1 MATYTS
7 LQTDIATWAR
17 RSDLTALIP
26 SFIALAEN
34 EIFRAHVTPLRVREM
49 ETEAT
54 LTVANLAASLPADY
68 LDARYI
74 KLDNSTRDTLYYF
87 PPEKWKPSSY
97 GYFTIVG
104 NEIRLPTG
112 VSNDLKLVYY
122 AKPEPLATTATNTIL
137 DNYYTAYLEGA
148 LKFAFSYVR
157 DTPKAQLAQGALDNF
172 LATANLKNK
181 VALAGPLF
189 VVPA

>member
-157 DTPKAQLAQGALDNF
+157 DTPKAQLAQGSLDTF
-172 LATANLKNK
+172 LATANQKNK
-181 VALAGPLF
+181 VALAGPLY
-189 VVPA
+189 VVAA

>member
-74 KLDNSTRDTLYYF
+74 KLDNSTRETLYYF

>member
-7 LQTDIATWAR
+7 LQNDIATWAR
-17 RSDLTALIP
+17 RSDLTAVIP

-104 NEIRLPTG
+104 NEIRLPNG
-112 VSNDLKLVYY
+112 ASNDLKLVYY

>member
-7 LQTDIATWAR
+7 LQNDIATWAR
-17 RSDLTALIP
+17 RSDLTAVIP

-104 NEIRLPTG
+104 NEIRLPNG

>member
-7 LQTDIATWAR
+7 LQSDIATWAR
-17 RSDLTALIP
+17 RSDLAAVIP

-34 EIFRAHVTPLRVREM
+34 EIFKAHVTPLRVREM

-104 NEIRLPTG
+104 NEIRLPNG

-157 DTPKAQLAQGALDNF
+157 DTPKAQLAQGALDTY

-181 VALAGPLF
+181 VAHAGPLF

>member
-1 MATYTS
+1 MATYTT
-7 LQTDIATWAR
+7 LQADIATWAR

-104 NEIRLPTG
+104 NEILLPTG

-157 DTPKAQLAQGALDNF
+157 DTPKAQLAQGALDTY

-181 VALAGPLF
+181 VAHAGPLF

>member
-1 MATYTS
+1 M
-7 LQTDIATWAR
+7 QDDIATWAR
-17 RSDLTALIP
+17 RSDLTSVIP
-26 SFIALAEN
+26 SFIALAEE

-54 LTVANLAASLPADY
+54 LTVTSLAAALPANF

-87 PPEKWKPSSY
+87 PPERWKPSSS

-157 DTPKAQLAQGALDNF
+157 DTPKAQIAQGSLDTF
-172 LATANLKNK
+172 LATANQKNK
-181 VALAGPLF
+181 VALAGPLY
-189 VVPA
+189 VVAA

>member
-104 NEIRLPTG
+104 NEIRLPNG

>member
-74 KLDNSTRDTLYYF
+74 KLDNSTRETLYYF

-104 NEIRLPTG
+104 NEIRLPNG

>member
-181 VALAGPLF
+181 VAHAGPLF

>member
-1 MATYTS
+1 MATYTT
-7 LQTDIATWAR
+7 LQDDIATWAR
-17 RSDLTALIP
+17 RSDLTSVIP
-26 SFIALAEN
+26 SFIALAEE

-54 LTVANLAASLPADY
+54 LTVTSLAAALPANF

-87 PPEKWKPSSY
+87 PPERWKPSSS

-157 DTPKAQLAQGALDNF
+157 DTPKAQIAQGSLDTF
-172 LATANLKNK
+172 LATANQKNK
-181 VALAGPLF
+181 VALAGPLY
-189 VVPA
+189 VVAA

>member
-17 RSDLTALIP
+17 RSDLTSVIP
-26 SFIALAEN
+26 SFIALAEE

-54 LTVANLAASLPADY
+54 LTVTSLAAALPANF
-68 LDARYI
+68 LDARYV

-87 PPEKWKPSSY
+87 PPERWKPSSS

-122 AKPEPLATTATNTIL
+122 AMPDPLATTATNTIL

-157 DTPKAQLAQGALDNF
+157 DTPKAQLAQGSLDTF
-172 LATANLKNK
+172 LATANQKNK
-181 VALAGPLF
+181 VALAGPLY
-189 VVPA
+189 VVAA

>member
-7 LQTDIATWAR
+7 LQSDIATWAR

-74 KLDNSTRDTLYYF
+74 KLDNSTRETLYYF

-104 NEIRLPTG
+104 NEIRLPNG

-189 VVPA
+189 VVPS

>member
-7 LQTDIATWAR
+7 LQSDIATWAR

>member
-7 LQTDIATWAR
+7 LQSDIATWAR
-17 RSDLTALIP
+17 RSDLTAVIP

-74 KLDNSTRDTLYYF
+74 KLDNATRDTLYYF

-104 NEIRLPTG
+104 NEIRLPNG

>member
-104 NEIRLPTG
+104 NEIRLPNG
-112 VSNDLKLVYY
+112 VSNDMKLVYY

-157 DTPKAQLAQGALDNF
+157 DTPKAQLAQGALDTY

-181 VALAGPLF
+181 VAHAGPLF

>member
-7 LQTDIATWAR
+7 LQSDIATWAR

-54 LTVANLAASLPADY
+54 LTVSNLAASLPADY

>member
-1 MATYTS
+1 MATYTT

-104 NEIRLPTG
+104 NEIRLPNG

>member
-7 LQTDIATWAR
+7 LQSDIATWAR

-104 NEIRLPTG
+104 NEIRLPNG

>member
-1 MATYTS
+1 MATYTT

-104 NEIRLPTG
+104 NEIRLPNG
-112 VSNDLKLVYY
+112 VSNDMKLVYY

-157 DTPKAQLAQGALDNF
+157 DTPKAQLAQGALDTY

-181 VALAGPLF
+181 VAHAGPLF

>member
-7 LQTDIATWAR
+7 LQNDIATWAR
-17 RSDLTALIP
+17 RSDLTAVIP

-54 LTVANLAASLPADY
+54 LAVSNLVASLPSDY

-74 KLDNSTRDTLYYF
+74 KLDNATRDTLYYF

-181 VALAGPLF
+181 VALAGPLY
-189 VVPA
+189 VVAA

>member
-1 MATYTS
+1 MATYTT
-7 LQTDIATWAR
+7 LQDDIATWAR
-17 RSDLTALIP
+17 RSDLTSVIP
-26 SFIALAEN
+26 SFIALAEE

-54 LTVANLAASLPADY
+54 LTVTSLAAALPANF

-87 PPEKWKPSSY
+87 PPERWKPSSS

-122 AKPEPLATTATNTIL
+122 AMPDPLATTATNTIL

-157 DTPKAQLAQGALDNF
+157 DTPKAQIAQGSLDTF
-172 LATANLKNK
+172 LATANQKNK
-181 VALAGPLF
+181 VALAGPLY
-189 VVPA
+189 VVAA

>member
-7 LQTDIATWAR
+7 LQSDIATWAR
-17 RSDLTALIP
+17 RSDLTAVIP

-104 NEIRLPTG
+104 NEIRLPNG

>member
-7 LQTDIATWAR
+7 LQSDIATWAR

-104 NEIRLPTG
+104 NEIRLPNG

-122 AKPEPLATTATNTIL
+122 AKPEPLATTATTTIL
-137 DNYYTAYLEGA
+137 NNYYTAYLEGA

>member
-7 LQTDIATWAR
+7 LQSDIATWAR

-74 KLDNSTRDTLYYF
+74 KLDNSTRETLYYF

-104 NEIRLPTG
+104 NEIRLPNG

-137 DNYYTAYLEGA
+137 DNYYGAYLEGA

>member
-7 LQTDIATWAR
+7 LQADIATWAR

-54 LTVANLAASLPADY
+54 LTVANLAASLPEDY

>member
-104 NEIRLPTG
+104 NEIRLPNG

-157 DTPKAQLAQGALDNF
+157 DTPKAQLAQGALDTY

-181 VALAGPLF
+181 VAHAGPLF

>member
-104 NEIRLPTG
+104 NEIRLPNG
-112 VSNDLKLVYY
+112 ASNDLKLVYY

>member
-1 MATYTS
+1 MATYTT
-7 LQTDIATWAR
+7 LQDDVATWAR
-17 RSDLTALIP
+17 RSDLTSVIP
-26 SFIALAEN
+26 SFIALAEE

-54 LTVANLAASLPADY
+54 LTVTSLAAALPANF
-68 LDARYI
+68 LDARYV

-87 PPEKWKPSSY
+87 PPERWKPSSS

-122 AKPEPLATTATNTIL
+122 AMPDPLATTATNTIL

-157 DTPKAQLAQGALDNF
+157 DTPKAQLAQGSLDTF
-172 LATANLKNK
+172 LATANQKNK
-181 VALAGPLF
+181 VALAGPLY
-189 VVPA
+189 VVAA